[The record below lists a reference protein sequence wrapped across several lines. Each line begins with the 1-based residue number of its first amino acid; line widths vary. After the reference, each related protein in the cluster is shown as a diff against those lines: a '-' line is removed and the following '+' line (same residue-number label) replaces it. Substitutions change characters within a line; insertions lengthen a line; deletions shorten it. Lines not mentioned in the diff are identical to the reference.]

1 MALDSPK
8 VKEVTRLISIARLK
22 PSRALHLRPIDV
34 VVYNESYG
42 GLKPTG
48 YLFSGG
54 ASRLDAFSVYPCRTS
69 LPDDAT
75 GVTAG
80 TQEVRCSRSS
90 RTREQPSQVSTPAVD
105 RRPNCLTTF

>member
-54 ASRLDAFSVYPCRTS
+54 ASRLDAFSVYPVRTW
-69 LPDDAT
+69 LLRAAP
-75 GVTAG
+75 GG
-80 TQEVRCSRSS
+80 TTDTPVVRPARSS
-90 RTREQPSQVSTPAVD
+90 RTRAGFLQVSNAHIG
-105 RRPNCLTTF
+105 